1 MRRRQYLTAAG
12 ATTVAALAGCAELQT
27 PDDNG
32 DDTGTDDTGDDG
44 TTTDNGEETL
54 VVSTY
59 SSFLDAP
66 SIGPGELVQE
76 RFEEATGATLE
87 WEAPDGQVDHY
98 IQRAQDGASIDSDLY
113 LGVTTE
119 DLVRVDDELDEPLF
133 ASGPSVSGRDDI
145 IEGLNFDPEDRAIPF
160 NTGYICPVY
169 DSTETDAPETFEELR
184 ESEHAANLI
193 AQDPGS
199 TVGLAF
205 MLHTVYQYGED
216 EYLDFWADLQEG
228 GATILGSWEDSY
240 DAWLGGEAPM
250 VISYSTDQV
259 FAAQDGADLDQHQIR
274 FLDDQAYANPEGM
287 AVFEDTDNMWLAEEF
302 LAFMLTPEIQGEVAE
317 NNVVFPATETAELSE
332 DYAELAHEPPEPVTF
347 AYDDLVGNLDDW
359 IDQWDREIAG

>member
-32 DDTGTDDTGDDG
+32 DDTSDDG

-66 SIGPGELVQE
+66 SIGPGELVQQ
-76 RFEEATGATLE
+76 RFEEETGVNLE
-87 WEAPDGQVDHY
+87 WESPDGQVDHY

-113 LGVTTE
+113 LGITTE
-119 DLVRVDDELDEPLF
+119 DLVRVDEQLDDPLF
-133 ASGPSVSGRDDI
+133 ASGLTIDGQDDI
-145 IEGLNFDPEDRAIPF
+145 IDGLDFDPEDRAVPF

-184 ESEHAANLI
+184 EADHAGNLI
-193 AQDPGS
+193 AQEPGS

-205 MLHTVYQYGED
+205 MLHTIYQYGEE

-228 GATILGSWEDSY
+228 GATFLGSWADAY
-240 DAWLGGEAPM
+240 DAWMGGESPM

-259 FAAQDGADLDQHQIR
+259 FAAGDDRDLDKHQIQ

-287 AVFEDTDNMWLAEEF
+287 AVFEQADNPDLAEEF
-302 LAFMLTPEIQGEVAE
+302 LEFMLTPEIQGEVAE

-332 DYAELAHEPPEPVTF
+332 EYAELAHEPPEAVTF
-347 AYDDLVGNLDDW
+347 AYDDLVGNIDDW